1 MNIKPTILCAALLA
15 SSVANATIS
24 NGGFENW
31 TNGAP
36 DSWTTVDSG
45 ITVSET
51 TNYVENGTSAAQVN
65 VTTTTQASTD
75 LRQTVS
81 VTSGETYAF
90 SVWVYHT
97 EGAVKARLYVDGY
110 QGYSDE
116 SSVGEWQELSYN
128 YTASSTA
135 EIEVGL
141 RFYDTSSFDGEEIVY
156 VDDFTPATTSSDS
169 TTTTS
174 DSTTTTSD
182 LSSYYS
188 AAEGLSGYNL
198 KTALYEIISSQNTQS
213 YSDIWDFYS
222 NYETDDYYEN
232 DGSLIDIYSESPDS
246 TDSYSYVLVTGQCG
260 NYSGEGDCYNREHTF
275 PQSWFGGSV
284 SPMYTDIHHILPTDG
299 YVNARR
305 SSYPY
310 GEVGTATYT
319 SDNGSLLGSASTSI
333 DYNGTVFE
341 PIDEFKGDIAR
352 IYFYMATRYEDD
364 ISDWSDNSTYS
375 DAVLDGSDDQVFE
388 DWVVDMLK
396 SWNESDPVS
405 QKELDRNEAAYSF
418 QGNRNP
424 FVDYPDFVNEIWG
437 E

>member
-1 MNIKPTILCAALLA
+1 
-15 SSVANATIS
+15 
-24 NGGFENW
+24 
-31 TNGAP
+31 
-36 DSWTTVDSG
+36 
-45 ITVSET
+45 
-51 TNYVENGTSAAQVN
+51 
-65 VTTTTQASTD
+65 
-75 LRQTVS
+75 
-81 VTSGETYAF
+81 
-90 SVWVYHT
+90 
-97 EGAVKARLYVDGY
+97 
-110 QGYSDE
+110 
-116 SSVGEWQELSYN
+116 
-128 YTASSTA
+128 
-135 EIEVGL
+135 L

-198 KTALYEIISSQNTQS
+198 KTALYEIISNHNTQS

-232 DGSLIDIYSESPDS
+232 DGSLIDIYSESPNS

-284 SPMYTDIHHILPTDG
+284 SPMHTDIHHILPTDG

-310 GEVGTATYT
+310 GEVDSATYT

>member
-24 NGGFENW
+24 NGNFENW

-97 EGAVKARLYVDGY
+97 EGAVQARLYVDGY

-198 KTALYEIISSQNTQS
+198 KTALYEIISNHNTQS

-232 DGSLIDIYSESPDS
+232 DGSLIDIYSESPNS

-284 SPMYTDIHHILPTDG
+284 SPMHTDIHHILPTDG

-310 GEVGTATYT
+310 GEVDSATYT